1 MKVKVFL
8 FSIFL
13 IMSSALTAAPANPT
27 TMLQATA
34 DDIIVTLQQ
43 DQADLAINPEEL
55 YNIVK
60 QKLLPIVDVPGMSRS
75 VIPPSVWGEASND
88 QRRQFAQ
95 EFVKMLV
102 LTYSSSISD
111 YNGETIEFRSVRGG
125 YEDKRFV
132 KVNGV
137 IIRPGATDVPVVY
150 DLVLKG
156 NDWKIYD
163 LSVEGIGFI
172 QTFRSQFESELSNM
186 SFSELILKL
195 SQQNTGLP

>member
-1 MKVKVFL
+1 MKVKIFL
-8 FSIFL
+8 FSMFL
-13 IMSSALTAAPANPT
+13 VMSSMLAAAPANPT
-27 TMLQATA
+27 TMLQTTA

-43 DQADLAINPEEL
+43 DQADLTVHPEAV
-55 YNIVK
+55 YKIVQ
-60 QKLLPIVDVPGMSRS
+60 QKLLPIVDVAGMSRS
-75 VIPPSVWGEASND
+75 VIAADVWRQASND

-125 YEDKRFV
+125 YENKRFV

-137 IIRPGATDVPVVY
+137 IVRPGATDVPVIY

-156 NDWKIYD
+156 DEWKIYD
-163 LSVEGIGFI
+163 LSVEGIGFL
-172 QTFRSQFESELSNM
+172 QTFRSQFASELSNM
-186 SFSELILKL
+186 TFMELISKL
-195 SQQNTGLP
+195 SQQNAALA